1 MELNKLFARLFLRA
15 ASSLTLCRG
24 LEMVVRLRGCFG
36 SGLVTAFAVAGLA
49 GASVAQTNVPTP
61 VLKPLD
67 EVQRIVDDAAVGLA
81 QPGLMMCLLR
91 TRGVPYSDLVEKLAQ
106 QYGERRRET
115 EYLAP
120 QAVAELWV
128 DPEDGT
134 PSGVLTLIATRQ
146 PTPVVTL
153 KAAGQSQGKQ
163 QDAEIAVHRA
173 FSQRGR
179 SKPSAL
185 RCLDRINV
193 TAGRRSCRAA
203 RPPQPHSEACARR
216 CRSVRPPLSGR
227 RSARPSI
234 MCRTSPVAPRKSLLR
249 LGLAFKG
256 RDRALRLRSEQH
268 VDHPADDF
276 RVELLVKR
284 APTDMVAP
292 ITDLAQF

>member
-173 FSQRGR
+173 SPNEDEASHLRSGVSIVSMSRLDAAAAAPLGR
-179 SKPSAL
+179 HSRIL
-185 RCLDRINV
+185 RLAPAV
-193 TAGRRSCRAA
+193 VGAY
-203 RPPQPHSEACARR
+203 ARR
-216 CRSVRPPLSGR
+216 CRGVGALVR
-227 RSARPSI
+227 RSCA
-234 MCRTSPVAPRKSLLR
+234 APRPWRRASR
-249 LGLAFKG
+249 CCGSASPSRAGIGRYASAPSNTSITRRMTSGLN
-256 RDRALRLRSEQH
+256 SS
-268 VDHPADDF
+268 
-276 RVELLVKR
+276 
-284 APTDMVAP
+284 
-292 ITDLAQF
+292 